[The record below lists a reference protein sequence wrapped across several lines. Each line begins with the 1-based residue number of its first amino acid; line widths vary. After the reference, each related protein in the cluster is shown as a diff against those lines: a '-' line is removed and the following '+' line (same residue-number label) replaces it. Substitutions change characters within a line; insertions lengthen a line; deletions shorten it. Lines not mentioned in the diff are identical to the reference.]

1 MTGKTGQKCVSAGK
15 YHCQTHPVSTITI
28 KVSEIF
34 PQCTLGDAATHDTV
48 WVKEEITP
56 T

>member
-15 YHCQTHPVSTITI
+15 YHCQTHPASTRMM
-28 KVSEIF
+28 KVDEVF
-34 PQCTLGDAATHDTV
+34 PQCNPPVGGPAHDAT
-48 WVKEEITP
+48 WVKEET